1 MNMQPFSL
9 QTIYTVLLLVTIY
22 FALNFLPNSSYAFLD
37 IIWKSLSVLMIFTPA
52 VLYFNLSE
60 DISLFIKELKTKLF

>member
-9 QTIYTVLLLVTIY
+9 KTIYTILLLVIIY
-22 FALNFLPNSSYAFLD
+22 LLLNFLPNSSYAFLD
-37 IIWKSLSVLMIFTPA
+37 IIWKSLVVLIIFIPG

-60 DISLFIKELKTKLF
+60 DISLFIKELKTNLL